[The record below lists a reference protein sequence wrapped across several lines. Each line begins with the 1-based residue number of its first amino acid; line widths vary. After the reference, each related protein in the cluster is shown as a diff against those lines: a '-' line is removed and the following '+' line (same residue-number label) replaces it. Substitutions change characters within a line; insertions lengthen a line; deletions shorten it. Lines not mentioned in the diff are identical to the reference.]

1 MIWFLIIIVVIQQF
15 KIQNLK
21 RLEKIWI
28 DQYQRLL
35 KDYND
40 MMRRK

>member
-35 KDYND
+35 KDCND